1 MAWSRPERGGRV
13 EADVNRREPVFAF
26 GRNWRRFLA
35 HLNEERVRDAEAS
48 LRVMLDR
55 ADLDGASFLDIG
67 SGSGLFSLAARRL
80 GARVRSLDVDPE
92 SVACT
97 RELRA
102 RFFPDD
108 PGWVVEQGSALDRP
122 YIERLGRFDIVYSWG
137 VLHHTGDMWRALD
150 NAAGPVAQ
158 GGQLFIA
165 IYNDQGLLSRYWSA
179 VKRLYNRNAAARWI
193 LLGLHAPYYVALRA
207 LVRRLRGAAAP
218 ERGMTL
224 WYDLKDWL
232 GGYPFEVATP
242 AKVVDFHRD
251 RGFVLTRIRTCGG
264 RHGCNEFVF
273 RRTGGDVP

>member
-1 MAWSRPERGGRV
+1 MNTETKA
-13 EADVNRREPVFAF
+13 NEPVFAF
-26 GRNWRRFLA
+26 GRNWKRFLSR
-35 HLNEERVRDAEAS
+35 LSEDRVRGAEDS
-48 LRVMLDR
+48 LRAMLDR
-55 ADLDGASFLDIG
+55 TNLSNARFLDIG

-80 GARVRSLDVDPE
+80 GATVHSLDVDAD

-97 RELRA
+97 RELRQ
-102 RFFPDD
+102 RYFSDD
-108 PGWVVEQGSALDRP
+108 AAWAVDHGSALDRA
-122 YIERLGRFDIVYSWG
+122 YLDALGQFDVVYSWG

-150 NAAGPVAQ
+150 NAALPVRD

-165 IYNDQGLLSRYWSA
+165 IYNDQGVISRYWAA
-179 VKRLYNRNAAARWI
+179 VKRLYNRGALMRWM
-193 LLGLHAPYYVALRA
+193 LLALHAPYYVGLRG
-207 LVRRLRGAAAP
+207 LVRRLRGASAP

-242 AKVVDFHRD
+242 ARIVDFYVR

-273 RRTGGDVP
+273 RRAAPEKKA